1 MVQSRLLAFII
12 DHLILSIV
20 LMPIVLIVNFDSFFY
35 PTAENASRPFET
47 FYPILIAW
55 LIVFYMKDFIGGR
68 SIGKRII
75 RIGVR
80 DYSDAQKTPGIMR
93 LFLRNLFLLLWP
105 IELILLLLTGKR
117 LGDRLAKTTVVQMSR
132 KGA

>member
-80 DYSDAQKTPGIMR
+80 DYSDAQNTWYNET
-93 LFLRNLFLLLWP
+93 LSS
-105 IELILLLLTGKR
+105 ELIFLCCGQLSLFYYF
-117 LGDRLAKTTVVQMSR
+117 
-132 KGA
+132 